1 MRTLAAERE
10 LADAGV
16 LVAALELAG
25 VVQEEDEATYRAAYD
40 EAQQAGV
47 DPRRL
52 SEAEEILSRL
62 SLPHHSQAAGAAP
75 EPDSF
80 DFLQMSAAGAEG
92 VASEATE
99 DRPVFPPM
107 PPSAPVIVA
116 VSESEAKRRKA
127 ELGDAGEVKD
137 EAAAE
142 GGVEALRKWSLRMI
156 EVSLL
161 QCRKR
166 KAVEMEDF
174 DLAHRLK
181 QREPAATLRLTAAR
195 QSCLACK
202 DAPAASEEADTEE
215 RKRLR
220 NQEEEELQTV
230 KRQKQE
236 AVELEDY
243 ARASELR
250 RRELELERRK
260 RGDDSQAAA
269 AALQMLG
276 DSPPEV
282 LIHHFDP
289 GVAECAQGAGS
300 EVWEAVSADLQAAAA
315 V

>member
-1 MRTLAAERE
+1 
-10 LADAGV
+10 
-16 LVAALELAG
+16 
-25 VVQEEDEATYRAAYD
+25 
-40 EAQQAGV
+40 
-47 DPRRL
+47 
-52 SEAEEILSRL
+52 
-62 SLPHHSQAAGAAP
+62 
-75 EPDSF
+75 
-80 DFLQMSAAGAEG
+80 MSAAGAEG

-99 DRPVFPPM
+99 GKPVFPPM